1 MKKYTRYKVNASE
14 VVELMS
20 REQGVTQPTPDDLA
34 EFLKI
39 LNKQEVDITDNQI
52 DKLQKFVLRTTSY
65 DNYPLS
71 ATARKA
77 IYKHYAYIEYG
88 LSKVSNGGATSIQL
102 EKGSMGE
109 PAAIELLNKLD
120 NANYTKNE
128 KLYSNQYFKG
138 KPDIV
143 IMEGEKVVGIKEIKI
158 PIDLPSFLE
167 VFDTDAHRDDRWE
180 VLAYLDIFRLPEAEL
195 CYCLVNMPDSIK
207 ELRIK
212 ENEERLLRMGVD
224 SAQVKKRLKQIEASM
239 CYDMIPDDKRVVR
252 FRITR
257 KGYFTSNMHKR
268 VKVLRQRLAQLHD
281 SFQKSLILEEI
292 IEPLQKDMS

>member
-20 REQGVTQPTPDDLA
+20 REQGVSQPTADELS

-39 LNKQEVDITDNQI
+39 LDKQNVDITDKQI
-52 DKLQKFVLRTTSY
+52 DTLQKYVLKTTTY
-65 DNYPLS
+65 DNYALS
-71 ATARKA
+71 STARKA
-77 IYKHYAYIEYG
+77 IYKHYAYSAYG

-109 PAAIELLNKLD
+109 PTAIELLNKLD

-143 IMEGEKVVGIKEIKI
+143 IMENEKVVGIKEIKI

-180 VLAYLDIFRLPEAEL
+180 VLAYLDIFKLREAEL

-207 ELRIK
+207 ELRLK

-257 KGYFTSNMHKR
+257 KGYFTANMHKR

-292 IEPLQKDMS
+292 IEQLQKDMY